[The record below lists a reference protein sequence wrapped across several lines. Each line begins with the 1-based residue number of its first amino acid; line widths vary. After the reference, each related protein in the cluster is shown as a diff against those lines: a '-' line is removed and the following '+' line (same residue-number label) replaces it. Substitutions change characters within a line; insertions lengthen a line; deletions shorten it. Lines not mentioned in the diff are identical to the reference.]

1 MAGSAGSIGQY
12 FPDIF
17 GAGAPMSGAGAAATT
32 TAGAG
37 AGSMVALGPAM
48 IASAGI
54 QGLSNIAGG
63 FMGQQ
68 SAREADK
75 AAKENTVRLQGFD
88 MLLREREKA
97 AQMAG
102 LREGHAFMQSPI
114 YQQKAGQDFREN
126 FMLSGRFDPYL
137 TGMASR
143 FRGV

>member
-32 TAGAG
+32 TAAAG
-37 AGSMVALGPAM
+37 AGSMALGPWMA
-48 IASAGI
+48 ASAGI
-54 QGLSNIAGG
+54 QGLFSTAGG
-63 FMGQQ
+63 LMGQQ

-75 AAKENTVRLQGFD
+75 AAKENTVRMQGFD
-88 MLLREREKA
+88 MLMREREKA

>member
-32 TAGAG
+32 TAAG
-37 AGSMVALGPAM
+37 AGSMALGPAM

-54 QGLSNIAGG
+54 QGLSSVFGG
-63 FMGQQ
+63 LMGQQ
-68 SAREADK
+68 SARDAQN
-75 AAKENTVRLQGFD
+75 AAKENQVRMQGFD
-88 MLLREREKA
+88 MLMREREKA

-143 FRGV
+143 FRGI